1 MASQK
6 KLFITGCGGLIG
18 SAVAD
23 LGISEGYKVIGI
35 DSDARGSWFGKAG
48 SVYWRMLELNGAGVD
63 VRSLDFRSPEALKLV
78 RGADVVVHCA
88 SQPSHD
94 LSVKQPVEDAAL
106 NFMGTV
112 ELLEATRRYAPEAV
126 FVFLS
131 TNKVYGDRVN
141 HLPYRIEGDRYELV
155 SGETGV
161 EPFHG
166 VSEEMSM
173 DSSLH
178 TPFGASKAAADLMV
192 QEYRRCYGL
201 RTVTLRC
208 GCLTGPTGSAV
219 ELHGFLGYLVKAAVS
234 GTPYTVYGYEGLQV
248 RDNLAA
254 SDLARAILM
263 YAENPKQGVYN
274 MGGGREN
281 SISIREAVEYLAE
294 RGYTMP
300 LKHGPERLGDHRV
313 WITSTKKFRT
323 DYPEW
328 KITKDVWGIIDDM
341 VDACVRSRSNSVERE
356 SVPTRGTN
364 DGSSVTSGEVGVPS
378 SIRPKD
384 AGIGDP

>member
-1 MASQK
+1 MASK
-6 KLFITGCGGLIG
+6 KTLYISGVGGLIG

-23 LGISEGYKVIGI
+23 LGISEGYKVIGV
-35 DSDARGSWFGKAG
+35 DSDARGGWFGKGG
-48 SVYWRMLELNGAGVD
+48 SVYWRLLELNASGVD
-63 VRSLDFRSPEALKLV
+63 VRSLDFRSPEALELV
-78 RGADVVVHCA
+78 RGASVVVHCA

-94 LSVKQPVEDAAL
+94 LSVKQPVEDSAL

-112 ELLEATRRYAPEAV
+112 ELLDATRRFAPDAV

-141 HLPYRIEGDRYELV
+141 RLPYRREGDRYELV
-155 SGETGV
+155 GGEIGL
-161 EPFHG
+161 EPLFG

-201 RTVTLRC
+201 QTVTLRC

-234 GTPYTVYGYEGLQV
+234 GSPYTVYGYDGLQV

-254 SDLARAILM
+254 MDLARAILM
-263 YAENPKQGVYN
+263 YAESPKQGVYN

-281 SISIREAVEYLAE
+281 SISIREAASYLAMM
-294 RGYTMP
+294 GYPMT
-300 LKHGPERLGDHRV
+300 LQSGPERLGDHRV
-313 WITSTKKFRT
+313 WITDDRKFQV
-323 DYPEW
+323 DYPTW
-328 KITKDVWGIIDDM
+328 KKQSVFQTIDSIIQK
-341 VDACVRSRSNSVERE
+341 A
-356 SVPTRGTN
+356 
-364 DGSSVTSGEVGVPS
+364 
-378 SIRPKD
+378 
-384 AGIGDP
+384 AA